1 WSEVVSDPPEA
12 FWEAASEQSYIP
24 LRKMMVGNKEYP
36 EGCEQVIAGKKL
48 LQCLSSPE
56 EVKLALEV
64 YKLSLEIALLEL
76 QIDKRKD
83 ASEW

>member
-1 WSEVVSDPPEA
+1 
-12 FWEAASEQSYIP
+12 
-24 LRKMMVGNKEYP
+24 MMVGNKEYP

-48 LQCLSSPE
+48 LQCLSSPV

-76 QIDKRKD
+76 QIDKPKD
-83 ASEW
+83 ASLEASEREYNVPAAYNPI